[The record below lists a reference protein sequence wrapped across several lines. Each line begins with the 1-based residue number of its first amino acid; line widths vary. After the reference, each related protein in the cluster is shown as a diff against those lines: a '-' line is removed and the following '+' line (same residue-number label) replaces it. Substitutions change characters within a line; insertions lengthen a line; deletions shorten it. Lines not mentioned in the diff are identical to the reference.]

1 MKEVLRCFCWWQL
14 AVDPEIHHAVG
25 HGPQVMFPANIHAAG
40 EGLATSTG
48 DNLLPRTAMQV
59 VLLTAAL
66 AIAVDHVRSRRRS
79 RERPA

>member
-1 MKEVLRCFCWWQL
+1 
-14 AVDPEIHHAVG
+14 
-25 HGPQVMFPANIHAAG
+25 MFPANIHAAG